1 MRCWYRTDVTTKD
14 IFNLF
19 LLEATFDNQT
29 ARSIH
34 RPSRTH
40 FCKHKL
46 NDVLWLPMHSFANI
60 WDIGEDRF
68 LVSFSHDLWGSN
80 GVTFGAG
87 REEGRIRCMK
97 LAVKALKKLSG
108 CVSTTEFWVVFQS

>member
-1 MRCWYRTDVTTKD
+1 MLFRSVLQVTYSTIGCTDQHKSRYEIRDRTNVTTKD
-14 IFNLF
+14 IFDLF

-29 ARSIH
+29 ARSIY

-40 FCKHKL
+40 LGEHKL
-46 NDVLWLPMHSFANI
+46 NDVLWLSVHSFADI

-80 GVTFGAG
+80 GVAFGAG
-87 REEGRIRCMK
+87 REKGGI
-97 LAVKALKKLSG
+97 
-108 CVSTTEFWVVFQS
+108 

>member
-1 MRCWYRTDVTTKD
+1 
-14 IFNLF
+14 
-19 LLEATFDNQT
+19 
-29 ARSIH
+29 
-34 RPSRTH
+34 
-40 FCKHKL
+40 
-46 NDVLWLPMHSFANI
+46 MHSFANI

-87 REEGRIRCMK
+87 REKGRIRCMK